1 MMARPAP
8 RSTAAIWDELLSLQ
22 AELFIPSELAFFL
35 EAPELRNARSILDVG
50 CGNGDYVANL
60 SGYLPQ
66 TRFTGIDVSAE
77 LVAAAARRHSGPELS
92 FAHRDFFDYAP
103 AGDRHDAI
111 LLRFV
116 VQHLSDFGAV
126 LDHAGRCLAPGGS
139 IVVIEVDRNAAL
151 AQPAIPRFDA
161 MIAAYVGEAARRGR
175 MRAQLDQIATIAATA
190 PGWSVVREA
199 PIRVPFLGPF
209 EGTKVARL
217 YQGWIDICERTGGFE
232 HPFDDVRS
240 EVSSWA
246 RQPGAFSR
254 LAGRAVQIRRDPA

>member
-1 MMARPAP
+1 MHPAAA

-60 SGYLPQ
+60 CGYLPG

-77 LVAAAARRHSGPELS
+77 LVAAAARRHDEPQLA
-92 FAHRDFFDYAP
+92 FAHRDFFDYVP
-103 AGDRHDAI
+103 AGAPHDAI
-111 LLRFV
+111 LFRFV
-116 VQHLSDFGAV
+116 VQHLRDFGAV
-126 LDHAGRCLAPGGS
+126 LRHAASCLAPGGS
-139 IVVIEVDRNAAL
+139 VVVIEVDRDASL
-151 AQPAIPRFDA
+151 AQPAMPRFDA
-161 MIAAYVGEAARRGR
+161 MIDAYVGEAARRGR
-175 MRAQLDQIATIAATA
+175 MRAQLDRMAAIATGL
-190 PGWSVVREA
+190 PGWTVVREA

-217 YQGWIDICERTGGFE
+217 YQSWIDICERTGGFE

-246 RQPGAFSR
+246 RESSAFSR
-254 LAGRAVQIRRDPA
+254 LAGRALQIRRDPN